1 MRKDWRL
8 EPILHFKPQTFGGCL
23 KKLDKDG
30 NPLQNIYNEAIFFE
44 ELYSEEYWK
53 DALFWY
59 KKAASQHEPLAL
71 QMLQCIEDFKKVKR
85 KAIAGDKDAQFCL
98 SVYYHDSYGTKMD
111 LYASSDWLKTAALN
125 GSKEAI
131 ECVNDWNRGTKSNQ
145 KLTDEDFY
153 AEPGLEPDGYEM
165 FLMINRHGR
174 IDEKLLEMAHIS
186 ELWKTI
192 TKLDFEET
200 KASAVAGNPE
210 KQYQLAWLYDWGLG
224 VRQDMIEAIK
234 WFVKSAYNQYAPAQ
248 TELGIL
254 YHYGIMATSYRL
266 ETHDG
271 MKI

>member
-1 MRKDWRL
+1 MKNCIRK
-8 EPILHFKPQTFGGCL
+8 
-23 KKLDKDG
+23 
-30 NPLQNIYNEAIFFE
+30 
-44 ELYSEEYWK
+44 
-53 DALFWY
+53 
-59 KKAASQHEPLAL
+59 
-71 QMLQCIEDFKKVKR
+71 MLQCIEDFKKVKR

-153 AEPGLEPDGYEM
+153 AEPGLEPDGYEI

-174 IDEKLLEMAHIS
+174 IDKKLLEMAHIS

-210 KQYQLAWLYDWGLG
+210 RSQPITNMPRLRQNWESYIIMELWPLRIDWK
-224 VRQDMIEAIK
+224 RMME
-234 WFVKSAYNQYAPAQ
+234 
-248 TELGIL
+248 
-254 YHYGIMATSYRL
+254 
-266 ETHDG
+266 
-271 MKI
+271 

>member
-1 MRKDWRL
+1 MRKDWQQ
-8 EPILHFKPQTFGGCL
+8 EPILHFQPQTFGGCM

-30 NPLQNIYNEAIFFE
+30 NPLQNIYNESIFFE

-59 KKAASQHEPLAL
+59 KKAASQHEPLDL

-125 GSKEAI
+125 GNKEAI

-165 FLMINRHGR
+165 FLMINSH
-174 IDEKLLEMAHIS
+174 
-186 ELWKTI
+186 
-192 TKLDFEET
+192 
-200 KASAVAGNPE
+200 
-210 KQYQLAWLYDWGLG
+210 
-224 VRQDMIEAIK
+224 
-234 WFVKSAYNQYAPAQ
+234 
-248 TELGIL
+248 
-254 YHYGIMATSYRL
+254 
-266 ETHDG
+266 
-271 MKI
+271 

>member
-1 MRKDWRL
+1 MRKDWRQ
-8 EPILHFKPQTFGGCL
+8 EPILHFQPQTFGGCM

-30 NPLQNIYNEAIFFE
+30 NPLQNIYNESIFFE

-59 KKAASQHEPLAL
+59 NKAASQHEPLAL

-125 GSKEAI
+125 GNKEAI

-153 AEPGLEPDGYEM
+153 AEPGLEPDGYEI

-174 IDEKLLEMAHIS
+174 IDKKLLEMAHIS

-224 VRQDMIEAIK
+224 VKQDMIEAIK

-271 MKI
+271 MKK